1 MQKQTRTRSIYAL
14 GLVAVFGL
22 GYAAAELQDNA
33 AHASAVAGEKAAY
46 LIVSSKVLDPEPLV
60 AYGEAAGPGAQA
72 AGIEILA
79 QADVGGGLEVLEGAW
94 PYDDGGVT
102 IERFR
107 SMEALLEF
115 WHSDD
120 YQAAI
125 ELREG
130 AIDIDFIVALEAN
143 ESTSTDQ

>member
-22 GYAAAELQDNA
+22 GYAAAELGDNA

-46 LIVSSKVLDPEPLV
+46 LIVSSKVIDPEPLA
-60 AYGEAAGPGAQA
+60 AYGEAAGPGAAQA
-72 AGIEILA
+72 GVEILA
-79 QADVGGGLEVLEGAW
+79 QADVGAGLEVLEGAW

-107 SMEALLEF
+107 SMQALLDF
-115 WHSDD
+115 WNSDE

-143 ESTSTDQ
+143 EATTTDQ